1 MKNKEPL
8 VSIIIPTRNRPEGL
22 QQCLAAIAGLDYP
35 RDKFEVIVVDDGSST
50 QLYSVVELFSE
61 KINLFLLKQDHA
73 GPAAARNRGVQ
84 QAKGK
89 FLVFTDDDCRPTPGW
104 LAALTDFLSRKPNF
118 MVGGEILN
126 GLPQNLFSSA
136 SQTLVSYLYSY
147 YNKNSGGA
155 HFFTANNIALSKK
168 CFLAVG
174 GFDHE
179 WGIAAAEDREFC
191 DRWLLNG
198 YKMTYAPEAV
208 IYHTHSMSLTGFWD
222 QHFNYGRGA
231 HFFHRARNRHNQDP
245 MKIEPLSFYL
255 NLLRFPFL
263 RFKKLKAA
271 SISGLIVLA
280 QAANVL
286 GFFWEQFSQKP
297 SKNKLTRNVSA
308 S

>member
-1 MKNKEPL
+1 
-8 VSIIIPTRNRPEGL
+8 
-22 QQCLAAIAGLDYP
+22 
-35 RDKFEVIVVDDGSST
+35 
-50 QLYSVVELFSE
+50 
-61 KINLFLLKQDHA
+61 
-73 GPAAARNRGVQ
+73 
-84 QAKGK
+84 
-89 FLVFTDDDCRPTPGW
+89 
-104 LAALTDFLSRKPNF
+104 
-118 MVGGEILN
+118 
-126 GLPQNLFSSA
+126 
-136 SQTLVSYLYSY
+136 
-147 YNKNSGGA
+147 
-155 HFFTANNIALSKK
+155 
-168 CFLAVG
+168 
-174 GFDHE
+174 
-179 WGIAAAEDREFC
+179 
-191 DRWLLNG
+191 
-198 YKMTYAPEAV
+198 MTYAPEAV